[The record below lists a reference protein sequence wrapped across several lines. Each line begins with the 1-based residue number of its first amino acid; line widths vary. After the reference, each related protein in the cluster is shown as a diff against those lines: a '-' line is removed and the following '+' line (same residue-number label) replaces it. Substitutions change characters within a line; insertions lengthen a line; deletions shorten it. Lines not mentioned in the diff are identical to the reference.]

1 MVQKWKLLCLVLP
14 YPEQEAQEAQEA
26 LEVQEALLG
35 HLRSRTSFL
44 VQEVQEVQEAVAVLQ
59 GLLASPVSQE
69 FQVQIELS
77 RRECSDY
84 SLERTTASLYQR
96 KLQEKTAWK
105 REKQHWQHQHQRI
118 LA

>member
-26 LEVQEALLG
+26 LLG

-44 VQEVQEVQEAVAVLQ
+44 VQEVQEAVVVLQ

-77 RRECSDY
+77 LRECSDY

-105 REKQHWQHQHQRI
+105 REKQHWQHQHQQI